1 MFFGKN
7 KETQVIDL
15 MRGHLELVNEC
26 MKLFKQFISAYCE
39 GADIEALKAMSYNLH
54 KKEHDADE
62 AEKEIQRQI
71 ISGAFLPFY
80 RENFITIP
88 EMVDKIAGYTVVISQ
103 EIILN
108 PIPIPEKLKQYFL
121 DLLEGVC
128 NTYEQFLEIFKYVP
142 GDFNK
147 VVEIC
152 EKVALAESKV
162 DGIEW
167 KGKVFLYGE
176 TDLGLSKFD
185 RHFFKDLFV
194 YIGGIADRIENT
206 ADYIELT
213 MIKMKV

>member
-15 MRGHLELVNEC
+15 MKGHLELVNEC
-26 MKLFKQFISAYCE
+26 MKLFKYFISAYCE
-39 GADIEALKAMSYNLH
+39 GAEPEKLKAMSYNLH
-54 KKEHDADE
+54 TKEHDADE
-62 AEKEIQRQI
+62 LEKEIQKEI

-80 RENFITIP
+80 RENFIKIP
-88 EMVDKIAGYTVVISQ
+88 EMVDKIAGYVVIISQ
-103 EIILN
+103 EIVLN
-108 PIPIPEKLKQYFL
+108 PIPIPEKLKPYLL
-121 DLLEGVC
+121 DLLDSVC
-128 NTYEQFLEIFKYVP
+128 YTYEQFLEIFKYVP

-167 KGKVFLYGE
+167 KGKVFLYE
-176 TDLGLSKFD
+176 DDELGLSKFD
-185 RHFFKDLFV
+185 KHFFKDLFV

-206 ADYIELT
+206 SDYIELT